1 MLQFPI
7 FQMQLIKKIIYFLFV
22 LLVLLVHNLEAV
34 NLLLVVLLK
43 LSIIFN
49 QAIMLDSLLLEK
61 FFDLVQFWG
70 FYLAYLID
78 FIELL

>member
-7 FQMQLIKKIIYFLFV
+7 FQMQLIKKIMYFLFV

>member
-1 MLQFPI
+1 MLQFLI
-7 FQMQLIKKIIYFLFV
+7 FQMQLIKKIMYFLFV